1 MDKEQLL
8 GKLLDMIAVQHN
20 KMDGVTT
27 SPELKAK
34 SEGYLEALYQ
44 VESLVINW
52 ESNEVDIK
60 TRGIN

>member
-8 GKLLDMIAVQHN
+8 VKLLEMIGEQHD
-20 KMDGVTT
+20 KMDGVTV

-44 VESLVINW
+44 VENLIINW
-52 ESNEVDIK
+52 GEND
-60 TRGIN
+60 N